1 MLQLIVNDRQSYK
14 ITHRRISD
22 EGFLHVPA
30 KVARTGIQ
38 EYLAQE
44 LGLPGDPNRIVR
56 VMRPEDSVFDD
67 AYLQSFDGTDVTLD
81 HPPEFVSSKNYQKYS
96 RGTIKG
102 AGVRD
107 GDWIEC
113 NMVVKDKA
121 AIDAILDGKAEV
133 SVGYSSLYDDNV
145 PEGADYEFVQR
156 DMRVNH
162 VAIVDRARAGGLAR
176 IYDHKRGLPM
186 PVIITTDS
194 GRDLD
199 ISVAENAPLVA
210 DAYDRAIK
218 RASDAEA
225 ANQAL
230 KAQFD
235 ANVERIADL
244 EAKTSDA
251 AIAQRVQQIAKVTAD
266 AQTVAGKDFKTDS
279 LDSTEIKRAAL
290 AVARPKTDWT
300 DKESA
305 YVHAAFDMALESPAE
320 DPAFR
325 QQVARV
331 SQDAAG
337 KPIETSDQL
346 IARVKAERANAW
358 KGGNK

>member
-38 EYLAQE
+38 EYLARE

-56 VMRPEDSVFDD
+56 VMRPEDSVFED
-67 AYLQSFDGTDVTLD
+67 AYLQSFDGTDITLD

-113 NMVVKDKA
+113 NMVVKDGA
-121 AIDAILDGKAEV
+121 AIRAIQDGKAEV
-133 SVGYSSLYDDNV
+133 SVGYSSMYDDNV
-145 PEGADYEFVQR
+145 PEGADYEYVQR
-156 DMRVNH
+156 EMRVNH

-176 IYDHKRGLPM
+176 IYDHQRGQTM
-186 PVIITTDS
+186 PVMITTDS
-194 GRDLD
+194 GRELD

-225 ANQAL
+225 ATQAL

-235 ANVERIADL
+235 ANVERIAKL
-244 EAKTSDA
+244 EAATSDA
-251 AIAQRVQQIAKVTAD
+251 AIAQRVQEIAKVTAD
-266 AQTVAGKDFKTDS
+266 AQTVAGKDFKTES

-290 AVARPKTDWT
+290 AIARPKIEWT
-300 DKESA
+300 DKEVV
-305 YVHAAFDMALESPAE
+305 YIDAAFDMALSEPVQDA
-320 DPAFR
+320 AFQGQM
-325 QQVARV
+325 QQL
-331 SQDAAG
+331 SKDAAG
-337 KPIETSDQL
+337 KPIETADQV
-346 IARVKAERANAW
+346 IARVKAERSNQW
-358 KGGNK
+358 KGENK